1 MAANSAV
8 VLGPENANLII
19 ECVHVF
25 LQHSAR
31 QMNLTTKIGL
41 LFHDQ
46 KVYRSELTIT
56 WKRHDI
62 PINVPR
68 PRPLTVLCFDLY
80 YESNMYLLT
89 EREDCTGK

>member
-1 MAANSAV
+1 MRTRFSPTLRSANESD
-8 VLGPENANLII
+8 
-19 ECVHVF
+19 H
-25 LQHSAR
+25 
-31 QMNLTTKIGL
+31 KKGL
-41 LFHDQ
+41 LFHDH

-62 PINVPR
+62 PINVSR

-89 EREDCTGK
+89 EWEDRTGK